1 MALSLIGEY
10 DCRLDSKGR
19 FMFPAPL
26 RKQLGPE
33 FEKGFVVNRNL
44 HQRCLVL
51 HTMEGWAALN
61 KKLARLN
68 RLIKQD
74 DILVRRVT
82 GGATPVEPDATGRI
96 LIPKSLADY
105 AGLNGDIKVVG
116 SNDIM
121 EVWDKKTY
129 EDFMSA
135 DFDFE
140 KLALEV
146 LGKLDNAP
154 DVS

>member
-10 DCRLDSKGR
+10 DCRLDAKGR

-26 RKQLGPE
+26 RKQLGSD
-33 FEKGFVVNRNL
+33 FEKGFIVNRNL

-51 HTMEGWAALN
+51 HTIEGWNALN

-82 GGATPVEPDATGRI
+82 GGATPAEPDATGRL
-96 LIPKSLADY
+96 LIPKSLMDY
-105 AGLNGDIKVVG
+105 ANLKSDIKVVG
-116 SNDIM
+116 SNDVI
-121 EVWDKKTY
+121 EIWDKKAY
-129 EDFMSA
+129 EDFMNA
-135 DFDFE
+135 EFDLE
-140 KLALEV
+140 KLAAEV
-146 LGKLDNAP
+146 LGKLDNKP
-154 DVS
+154 EEP